1 MQYVL
6 SGLPWAAQT
15 VRPTLGS
22 TNCQAYL
29 GQRKLSG
36 LPWAAQTVRPTLGQ
50 TNCQAYLGLH
60 KISGLPWIAQTV
72 RPTLGCTNCQ
82 AYLEPHKL
90 SGLPW
95 AARTFRPTLD
105 RTYFSCLKVLP
116 LSINGQWQRDF
127 ILFLKHYILLRKQR
141 VKYQAACSL
150 PSFANNSSCNA
161 RSGET
166 IPLLTRNQA
175 VQYGE
180 PVCGRGAREGGLRG
194 LRQQGPHECRR
205 TLRTL
210 CRYV

>member
-60 KISGLPWIAQTV
+60 K
-72 RPTLGCTNCQ
+72 
-82 AYLEPHKL
+82 L
-90 SGLPW
+90 SGLPLATSNFSLPL
-95 AARTFRPTLD
+95 AAHTFRPTLD

-127 ILFLKHYILLRKQR
+127 SLFLKHYILLRKQR

-161 RSGET
+161 ISGET